1 MLFVLACALIM
12 YWVLL
17 TTALKMGYGLMGPK
31 KPTLK
36 TDTRVETTE
45 LQNGVW
51 SDGVQNEELIQPSG
65 SDDTTKTDHNMKH
78 D

>member
-45 LQNGVW
+45 LIEKHPGVE
-51 SDGVQNEELIQPSG
+51 SNEELIQPSG